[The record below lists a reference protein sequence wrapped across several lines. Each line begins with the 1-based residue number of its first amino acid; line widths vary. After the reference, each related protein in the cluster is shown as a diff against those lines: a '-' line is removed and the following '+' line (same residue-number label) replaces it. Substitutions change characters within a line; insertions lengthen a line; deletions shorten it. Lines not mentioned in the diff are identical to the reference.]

1 MLQEKF
7 YTLDGN
13 LMSFEHVNFDQ
24 PQWEVESKYGWEACM
39 YWCAFHHKEL
49 SLIPEC
55 SVKQGDIF
63 VDLGANIGMSSRYA
77 QRMGASEIYAFEPD
91 PHVFKCLEK
100 NKGDNWKTYNKAIS
114 EMRGNF
120 DIGLWPDI
128 KDFVNVETITLKD
141 VFSVCNLE
149 KIDFLKID
157 VEGSERSLFN
167 GITDNELRRV
177 DRIFIEWHKIE
188 GITESSND
196 KIRDAFMHRFNQAGY
211 NGWVLFGGQDL
222 IYFWKI

>member
-7 YTLDGN
+7 YTLDGS
-13 LMSFEHVNFDQ
+13 LMSFDHIDFDC
-24 PQWEVESKYGWEACM
+24 PQWEVESKHGWEACM

-55 SVKQGDIF
+55 SVKEGDIF

-77 QRMGASEIYAFEPD
+77 QRMGVKEIYAFEPD
-91 PHVFKCLEK
+91 PNVFNCLEK

-120 DIGLWPDI
+120 EIGLWPEI
-128 KDFVNVETITLKD
+128 KDFVSVETITLKD

-149 KIDFLKID
+149 KIDFLKVD
-157 VEGSERSLFN
+157 VEGSERALFN
-167 GITDNELRRV
+167 GINDNELRRI
-177 DRIFIEWHKIE
+177 DRIFIEWHRID
-188 GITESSND
+188 GITESAND
-196 KIRDAFMHRFNQAGY
+196 KMRDSFMHRFNQAGY

-222 IYFWKI
+222 IYFWRI